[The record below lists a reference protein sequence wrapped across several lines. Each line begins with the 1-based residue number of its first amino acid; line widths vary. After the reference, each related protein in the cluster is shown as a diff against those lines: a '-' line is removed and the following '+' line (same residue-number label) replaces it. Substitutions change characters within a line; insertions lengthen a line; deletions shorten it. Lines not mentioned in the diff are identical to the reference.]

1 MKLLRGKI
9 ILFPMRLI
17 SLLIFFSVLISLK
30 STTAQTRTKWDSLYN
45 FIQDTLIKKQRYE
58 EAYSLSQKNLQN
70 TNPKE
75 YNYFL
80 NTLQIG
86 EILLHQSE
94 YPKGISLL
102 SQTNSLM
109 KTTPF
114 KDSILNAKI
123 LSLLGS
129 HYRRHKEDE
138 KAEKAYLEA
147 YNELI
152 KFEKTSPSSLSTC
165 AFNLAVLYREM
176 GKTDEGIEFC
186 QKALALTPKKTEAY
200 NSRYSLLSLLYK
212 RKGQFK
218 EALQI
223 AQEVLERT
231 DTSHPQYL
239 LRLMGLGYLYGEIRV
254 MDKAMALGIQAA
266 NIAEKRKGK
275 NDIEYANYS
284 SGLSL
289 LNARLGQF
297 KPALEYSQHACKITE
312 NKKENTD
319 YYFYLGQQASCLLE
333 LGDAEKALPL
343 ALEAQSGLGS
353 KHGKKSEQ
361 YILTLNTL
369 SRIYEKKGDFQEAL
383 KINAEQL
390 ELIKSAW
397 SDKDE
402 AYILAQMR
410 SIELY
415 NATKNPAKSVDLLKN
430 LAHAMNN
437 KVLYNLDVLDEY
449 SKEIFITNFISN
461 YEPLLFS
468 QIKNASEPDPELIKL
483 ALEAEL
489 SIKGVILSS
498 TQIFQNI
505 AKNTKNTEGGASIE
519 KWTQLKDKI
528 SKSYTRNAPQ
538 KQIDSLNSQLS
549 QLEEKM
555 IASMP
560 ELQSF
565 QRKTTRFEDVK
576 KALKPDACAIEFV
589 RFKHHNGKMWTD
601 SVLYG
606 ALVVQPN
613 QANLNFIYLCTE
625 KDLAEATSYTT
636 QYRLIWQP
644 LETYVKGVKTVYFTP
659 AGLLHQ
665 VPFAALPVNDTT
677 VLSDIFQLNTLSSSR
692 ELVKNISN
700 FKPENA
706 HFFGGIEYGESL
718 KSPKN
723 KNTPWAFLEGT
734 KFEIDRISALFKG
747 KNIQF
752 QIKEGLSATEEAFK
766 SMNKEEVKIGYKS
779 LKSVAQNT
787 QNTEGGASP
796 QIWHLATHGFF
807 YQNTKDSL
815 KTLSAFQ
822 SANNPLIRS
831 GLILAGA
838 NAAWQGENPQ
848 EGKEDGILTAFEIS
862 QLDLSKTHLVVLS
875 ACETGLGDVQGS
887 EGVYG
892 LQRAF
897 KMAGVEYLLMSL
909 WQVPDKQ
916 TAELMEQFYTHLL
929 NGVSLQEAFSKAQ
942 QNMKERYTPFYW
954 AGFVLMK

>member
-1 MKLLRGKI
+1 
-9 ILFPMRLI
+9 MRLI
-17 SLLIFFSVLISLK
+17 ILLFFFSALISLK
-30 STTAQTRTKWDSLYN
+30 SATAQTLTKWDSLYN
-45 FIQDTLIKKQRYE
+45 FIQDTLIKKQHYE
-58 EAYSLSQKNLQN
+58 QAYSLSQKNLQN

-80 NTLQIG
+80 NTHQIG
-86 EILLHQSE
+86 EVLFYKTE
-94 YPKGISLL
+94 YQKGIDLL
-102 SQTNSLM
+102 RQTNSLI

-114 KDSILNAKI
+114 KDSILSSKT
-123 LSLLGS
+123 LSLLGL
-129 HYRRHKEDE
+129 HYRRNKEDE

-176 GKTDEGIEFC
+176 GKTDESIEFC
-186 QKALALTPKKTEAY
+186 QKALSLTPKKTEIY

-223 AQEVLERT
+223 AQEVLAKT
-231 DTSHPQYL
+231 DTSQPQYL

-266 NIAEKRKGK
+266 NIVEKRKGK
-275 NDIEYANYS
+275 NDIEYANYA

-289 LNARLGQF
+289 LNARLGHF
-297 KPALEYSQHACKITE
+297 KIALDYAQHACKITE

-343 ALEAQSGLGS
+343 ALEARTALGN

-361 YILTLNTL
+361 YIMTLNTL

-383 KINAEQL
+383 KINEEQL

-402 AYILAQMR
+402 AYILAQMHA
-410 SIELY
+410 IELY
-415 NATKNPAKSVDLLKN
+415 NATKNPAKSIELLKN

-449 SKEIFITNFISN
+449 SKEIFIANFISN

-468 QIKNASEPDPELIKL
+468 QIKNASEPDAELIKL
-483 ALEAEL
+483 AYEAEL

-498 TQIFQNI
+498 TQIFQKI
-505 AKNTKNTEGGASIE
+505 AKNTKNVIARNEATEGGTSLE

-528 SKSYTRNAPQ
+528 SKSYTRNASQ
-538 KQIDSLNSQLS
+538 KQIDSLNNQLS

-560 ELQSF
+560 DLQSF

-576 KALKPDACAIEFV
+576 NALKPDACAIEFV

-613 QANLNFIYLCTE
+613 QANPNFIYLCTE
-625 KDLAEATSYTT
+625 KELAEATSYAL

-644 LETYVKGVKTVYFTP
+644 LEPFFKAVKTVHFAP

-692 ELVKNISN
+692 ELVKNISD
-700 FKPENA
+700 FKPENI
-706 HFFGGIEYGESL
+706 HFFGGIQYGES
-718 KSPKN
+718 PKNPTN
-723 KNTPWAFLEGT
+723 KNTPWGFLEGT
-734 KFEIDRISALFKG
+734 KYEIDRISTLCKAQ
-747 KNIQF
+747 NIPF
-752 QIKEGLSATEEAFK
+752 QITEGFSATEEVFK
-766 SMNKEEVKIGYKS
+766 NSKFQISNVKTDTPK
-779 LKSVAQNT
+779 LKTENSNLKF
-787 QNTEGGASP
+787 TEGGASP

-807 YQNTKDSL
+807 YQNTNDSL

-848 EGKEDGILTAFEIS
+848 DGKEDGILTAFEIS
-862 QLDLSKTHLVVLS
+862 QMDLSKTHLVVLS

-929 NGVSLQEAFSKAQ
+929 NGVSMQEAFSKAQ
-942 QNMKERYTPFYW
+942 QSMKERYTPFYW
-954 AGFVLMK
+954 AGFVLMR